1 MYNFLFVF
9 AIATTDGGYGVK
21 DMIVSLRHE
30 IPTIEDIKRI
40 TQKAREDNEVQD
52 PVIINWMRLADDNK
66 CV

>member
-40 TQKAREDNEVQD
+40 TQKAREDNEAQD
-52 PVIINWMRLADDNK
+52 PVIINWMRLA
-66 CV
+66 